1 MTITAAMV
9 KELRDRT
16 GAAMMACKKA
26 LEETN
31 GDVSSAIDVLRKLG
45 EVKAAKRAGKIAAEG
60 RIVIAMA
67 ANAKKAFLLEINSE
81 TDFVARDSHFK
92 EFSEAVAARGLAEN
106 VKDLETL
113 SSLSLQKGTVEQ
125 ARQTLVSKLGENIQ
139 LRRIALLESPGIVGS
154 YNHGD
159 RIGVLV
165 AINKDNAA
173 LAKDIAMHI
182 AAANPQA
189 VHPHDPCQNGR
200 RSFE

>member
-125 ARQTLVSKLGENIQ
+125 ARQTLVSKL
-139 LRRIALLESPGIVGS
+139 
-154 YNHGD
+154 
-159 RIGVLV
+159 
-165 AINKDNAA
+165 
-173 LAKDIAMHI
+173 
-182 AAANPQA
+182 
-189 VHPHDPCQNGR
+189 
-200 RSFE
+200 